1 MKVGYARVST
11 DDQNLHL
18 QLDALRNA
26 ECHRVFTD
34 HGMSGADFSRSG
46 LNQALANL
54 KAGDTLVV
62 WRLDRLGRSL
72 SKLVNLI
79 DDLGKRGVEF
89 VSLTESIMT
98 HTPGGMLIF
107 HLMAALAEFE
117 RALISERTRAGIAA
131 ARARGKRMG
140 RKPALTAAQQTDAL
154 RLLKTETLG
163 SVARRFNIH
172 PRTLKRLSDAVQQQS
187 ASRSQYVPSVTGG
200 NEPRSIEDLGRVKQ
214 PKRK

>member
-11 DDQNLHL
+11 DEQNLHP

-46 LNQALANL
+46 LNQALASL

-79 DDLGKRGVEF
+79 DDLGKRGVQF
-89 VSLTESIMT
+89 ISLTESIMT

-131 ARARGKRMG
+131 ARARGKHLG
-140 RKPALTAAQQTDAL
+140 RKPALTAAQQADAL
-154 RLLKTETLG
+154 RLLKTESLS

-172 PRTLKRLSDAVQQQS
+172 PRTLKRLSDAVQPPS
-187 ASRSQYVPSVTGG
+187 ANRSPRIPSVTGG
-200 NEPRSIEDLGRVKQ
+200 NESRSTEEVSRAKRPGRK
-214 PKRK
+214 